1 MSHKPIAQLYG
12 RFDEHLILYTT
23 HQHSVPFSSLAGNEV
38 VQGLQSSIKQPIDVF
53 ESRFFFFLIVIS
65 EIPLLLLF
73 PN

>member
-23 HQHSVPFSSLAGNEV
+23 HQHPVPFLSLPGNEV
-38 VQGLQSSIKQPIDVF
+38 VQG
-53 ESRFFFFLIVIS
+53 FFFPPLIVIT